1 LDVQKTYFPKQGDI
15 TRKWVVV
22 DADGQNLGRLATRLA
37 RTLLGKDKPTFT
49 PGAET
54 GDFVIVVNAEKITV
68 TGKRLDDKF
77 YYRVSGYPGGI
88 RKVSLREQLRKH
100 PERVITAAVRGMLP
114 KNRYGRSLLGHLR
127 VYAGA
132 EHPHSAQ
139 MPKPLK
145 G

>member
-1 LDVQKTYFPKQGDI
+1 MQKTYFPKQGDI

-54 GDFVIVVNAEKITV
+54 GDFVIVINAEKITV

>member
-1 LDVQKTYFPKQGDI
+1 MQKTYFPKQGDI

-54 GDFVIVVNAEKITV
+54 GDFVIVINAEKITV

-139 MPKPLK
+139 MPKPPK

>member
-54 GDFVIVVNAEKITV
+54 GDFVIVINAEKITV
-68 TGKRLDDKF
+68 TGKRLDQKF
-77 YYRVSGYPGGI
+77 YYRHSGYPGGI
-88 RKVSLREQLRKH
+88 RKVSLRDQLQKH
-100 PERVITAAVRGMLP
+100 PDRVITAAVRGMLP

-139 MPKPLK
+139 TPAPLK

>member
-1 LDVQKTYFPKQGDI
+1 MQKTYFPKAVKI
-15 TRKWVVV
+15 TREWGLV
-22 DADGQNLGRLATRLA
+22 DADGQNLGRLASCLA
-37 RTLLGKDKPTFT
+37 RGLLVHDKPTFT

-54 GDFVIVVNAEKITV
+54 GDFVIVINAEKITV

-77 YYRVSGYPGGI
+77 YYRHSGYPGGI
-88 RKVSLREQLRKH
+88 KKISLREQLKKH

-114 KNRYGRSLLGHLR
+114 KNRYGRSLLGHLK

-139 MPKPLK
+139 TPRPV
-145 G
+145 GG

>member
-1 LDVQKTYFPKQGDI
+1 MDVQKTYFPKQGDI

-37 RTLLGKDKPTFT
+37 CTLLGKDKPTFT

-54 GDFVIVVNAEKITV
+54 GDFVIVINAEKITV

>member
-1 LDVQKTYFPKQGDI
+1 
-15 TRKWVVV
+15 
-22 DADGQNLGRLATRLA
+22 
-37 RTLLGKDKPTFT
+37 
-49 PGAET
+49 
-54 GDFVIVVNAEKITV
+54 
-68 TGKRLDDKF
+68 
-77 YYRVSGYPGGI
+77 
-88 RKVSLREQLRKH
+88 VSLREQLRKH

-139 MPKPLK
+139 TPKPLK

>member
-1 LDVQKTYFPKQGDI
+1 VQKTYFPKQGDI

-54 GDFVIVVNAEKITV
+54 GDFVIVINAEKITV

-139 MPKPLK
+139 MPKPPK

>member
-1 LDVQKTYFPKQGDI
+1 VQKTYFPKQGDI
-15 TRKWVVV
+15 TREWVVV

-37 RTLLGKDKPTFT
+37 RTLLGKDKTTFT
-49 PGAET
+49 PGAGT
-54 GDFVIVVNAEKITV
+54 GDYVIVINAEKVAV

-77 YYRVSGYPGGI
+77 YYRISGYPGGI
-88 RKVSLREQLRKH
+88 HKVSLREQLRTH

-114 KNRYGRSLLGHLR
+114 KNRYGRSLLRHLR

-139 MPKPLK
+139 TPKPLK